1 MLGARTGA
9 SLVAILNK
17 STRKLSCSELHY
29 DDKLYEKMQNYD
41 QVKLLSV
48 VVGAS
53 LMPKTFIVLSGLHLV
68 MKVIVQKYD
77 NADNW
82 LG

>member
-1 MLGARTGA
+1 
-9 SLVAILNK
+9 
-17 STRKLSCSELHY
+17 
-29 DDKLYEKMQNYD
+29 MQNYD
-41 QVKLLSV
+41 QVKLLPV